1 MKTKLFVIA
10 AFVLGLAFAS
20 CDSNDPLDPKSK
32 SSSVPAL
39 AIAINRKPAAEAKTI
54 LLNKSLFELIFIGSI
69 AKICTIRYFSVY

>member
-1 MKTKLFVIA
+1 MKRLIYI
-10 AFVLGLAFAS
+10 LPLMLALAS

-54 LLNKSLFELIFIGSI
+54 LTEYSP
-69 AKICTIRYFSVY
+69 

>member
-20 CDSNDPLDPKSK
+20 CDFNDPLDPKSK

-54 LLNKSLFELIFIGSI
+54 L
-69 AKICTIRYFSVY
+69 